1 MRPNRT
7 IPDHLKPKCFIAAKR
22 GNQIINTGR
31 SKWEDD
37 QLISSYRQ
45 LTYFSIMVDT
55 IPPSII
61 PITFRTDMT
70 NKRSMSFKL
79 SDNLTTPAKVENLKY
94 NAYVDGQWVLME
106 YDKKSQS
113 IRHEFESWLGK
124 GKHELLISAVDER
137 GNSRNYHA
145 SFIR

>member
-1 MRPNRT
+1 
-7 IPDHLKPKCFIAAKR
+7 
-22 GNQIINTGR
+22 
-31 SKWEDD
+31 
-37 QLISSYRQ
+37 
-45 LTYFSIMVDT
+45 MVD
-55 IPPSII
+55 IIFSSII

-79 SDNLTTPAKVENLKY
+79 YDNLTTPAKVENLKY